1 MKIFKNKTIFLIVS
15 IVIILAIVILF
26 LSYKNRPIVID
37 EDVCVKDLFSRL
49 YSKSTISSDGILSA
63 SVEMMDDKESIVIK
77 NIKEN
82 KILKTLESHLSD
94 NTEANLSGFSSL
106 NFSSEGDKLYFTSNA
121 WTTNYAIHELDI
133 NTGIEKFLISG
144 GPFLIIPFGE
154 YVGKLVFSFHDYFLA
169 GGSYDWWWIMDL
181 KTGEIDKDNPIGDDL
196 NNFFDL
202 ICPNS
207 VDK

>member
-77 NIKEN
+77 NIKESGLERRVAYRV
-82 KILKTLESHLSD
+82 KSGDILGRIAIRNGVTVSQLKKWNHLRSD
-94 NTEANLSGFSSL
+94 TIRPGQV
-106 NFSSEGDKLYFTSNA
+106 LYIYKKN
-121 WTTNYAIHELDI
+121 
-133 NTGIEKFLISG
+133 
-144 GPFLIIPFGE
+144 
-154 YVGKLVFSFHDYFLA
+154 
-169 GGSYDWWWIMDL
+169 
-181 KTGEIDKDNPIGDDL
+181 
-196 NNFFDL
+196 
-202 ICPNS
+202 
-207 VDK
+207 